1 MSKRKEK
8 KNIKLSPTQ
17 QERKEND
24 EMAMSVALAV
34 TTKTVFLIEVMLK
47 GWLEAF
53 ENEGGVYD
61 NLNTPEA
68 DDIEYDIVEAIIDL
82 QSALTIVSVFVSAK
96 NQETFAKV
104 YHAIDT
110 IVSGDRTG
118 YSYFTVYAEPFYKDK
133 TDMSD
138 EVKVM
143 ILNKLNE
150 ELDLTRVE
158 VSDEVDT

>member
-17 QERKEND
+17 QERIDND
-24 EMAMSVALAV
+24 EMAMGVALAA

-47 GWLEAF
+47 GWVESF
-53 ENEGGVYD
+53 ENEDGVYN

-96 NQETFAKV
+96 NQETFGKV

-118 YSYFTVYAEPFYKDK
+118 YSYFTPYAEPFYKDK

-138 EVKVM
+138 EVKVK

-150 ELDLTRVE
+150 ELDLTQVE
-158 VSDEVDT
+158 VSDEVNT